1 MKCPL
6 CHIWGG
12 VDYYVDDS
20 RKYRQCETCNLV
32 YVPNRYYLS
41 SKAEKAVYDLHQNSP
56 DDPEY
61 RRFLSRLFIPMMG
74 RINPK
79 SRGLDFG
86 SGPGPTL
93 SVMFEE
99 ADHKMVIYD
108 YYYAQNESV
117 WDVQYDFITATE
129 VLEHLHHPGKE
140 LSRLWACLKPGGV
153 VGGMTKLVL
162 ERTVF
167 VNWHYKND
175 QTHVSFFSRNTFE
188 WLGEYWETRPVFID
202 KDVIFLRK
210 MSNTKHFLR

>member
-99 ADHKMVIYD
+99 ADHKIMGSVI
-108 YYYAQNESV
+108 SV
-117 WDVQYDFITATE
+117 ANNLAKERGLDKSGYRLVVNCGEGAGQSVMHIHYHILGGRPLKWP
-129 VLEHLHHPGKE
+129 PG
-140 LSRLWACLKPGGV
+140 
-153 VGGMTKLVL
+153 
-162 ERTVF
+162 
-167 VNWHYKND
+167 
-175 QTHVSFFSRNTFE
+175 
-188 WLGEYWETRPVFID
+188 
-202 KDVIFLRK
+202 
-210 MSNTKHFLR
+210 